1 MNSINWTL
9 CFAAFAVVASF
20 SARSSAQEEPIP
32 DFGPSG
38 PEGIENRGLRGGGLP
53 PANLDQRDRSMAQR
67 RGIQLQMPNLRQA
80 LQRMD
85 LPDEQRNEIRSIFAR
100 YADDGKVIRE
110 NLSVARETLKA
121 AQEADPRDP
130 TAIKAA
136 KDAVDS
142 QMKKM
147 AVLQAEVRS
156 STLNVLTLEQ
166 EDNLYKRVE
175 IMRKRDEGR
184 TSDKAN
190 P

>member
-1 MNSINWTL
+1 MKSINWTL
-9 CFAAFAVVASF
+9 CFAAFAVVTSF
-20 SARSSAQEEPIP
+20 AVRSSAQEEPIP

-53 PANLDQRDRSMAQR
+53 PANLDRRDRSMAQR
-67 RGIQLQMPNLRQA
+67 RIIEIQSLRRA

-85 LPDEQRNEIRSIFAR
+85 LTDEQHGEIRSIFVR
-100 YADDGKVIRE
+100 YAEDGKVIRE
-110 NLSVARETLKA
+110 NLSVARESLKA

-147 AVLQAEVRS
+147 GALQAEVRS
-156 STLNVLTLEQ
+156 SLLNVLTLEQ
-166 EDNLYKRVE
+166 EENLYKQLE
-175 IMRKRDEGR
+175 IMRKREEGR
-184 TSDKAN
+184 TSDKAD